1 MAKREGL
8 VTAKRRPLVG
18 IDLNYQHMW
27 LPSMQPDAIEIP
39 EKLYRRLQNALDDL
53 DEAADRISAYV
64 EKKRLL

>member
-1 MAKREGL
+1 
-8 VTAKRRPLVG
+8 
-18 IDLNYQHMW
+18 
-27 LPSMQPDAIEIP
+27 MQPDAIEIP